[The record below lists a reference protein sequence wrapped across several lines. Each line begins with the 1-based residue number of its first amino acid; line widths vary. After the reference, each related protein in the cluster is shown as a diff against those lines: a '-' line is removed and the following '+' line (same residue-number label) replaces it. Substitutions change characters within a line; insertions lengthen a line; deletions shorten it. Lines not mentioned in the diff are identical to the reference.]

1 MYTLPTVVAKE
12 SEKGARALWSGI
24 CCVCGAPTANLLSL
38 INVYEIRKS
47 KSKDQVISG
56 GKPVLKLWK
65 QKRGR
70 SLHDLQV
77 DFKLWFEDFS
87 WGGSSLQLMAS
98 FILALPWR
106 SCACP

>member
-87 WGGSSLQLMAS
+87 WGGSSLS
-98 FILALPWR
+98 
-106 SCACP
+106 